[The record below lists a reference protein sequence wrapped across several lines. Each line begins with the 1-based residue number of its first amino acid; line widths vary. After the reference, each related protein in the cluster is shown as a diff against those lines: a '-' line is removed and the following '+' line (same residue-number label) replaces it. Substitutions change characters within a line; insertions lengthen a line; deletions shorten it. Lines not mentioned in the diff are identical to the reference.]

1 MNLFCLFGMHKW
13 NDIKTI
19 DLNVQSI
26 EKIFTYKISYCENCG
41 LIKHL
46 SLTGNVYYY
55 RQFYREYPKSFGW
68 GVMLVYDTVIAESKK
83 KAKQDIPF
91 GMYGKDFDLVIPV
104 KAEHLSLSD
113 DSLHEIYTR

>member
-1 MNLFCLFGMHKW
+1 MHSWDYTKKIEESTLNLLE
-13 NDIKTI
+13 
-19 DLNVQSI
+19 LSPI
-26 EKIFTYKISYCENCG
+26 EKSFFSYKIYYCTKCG

-46 SLTGNVYYY
+46 SLTGINHYY
-55 RQFYREYPKSFGW
+55 RQFYREYAKSFGW
-68 GVMLVYDTVIAESKK
+68 GVMIGYDTVIAESKK
-83 KAKQDIPF
+83 KAKRQIPI